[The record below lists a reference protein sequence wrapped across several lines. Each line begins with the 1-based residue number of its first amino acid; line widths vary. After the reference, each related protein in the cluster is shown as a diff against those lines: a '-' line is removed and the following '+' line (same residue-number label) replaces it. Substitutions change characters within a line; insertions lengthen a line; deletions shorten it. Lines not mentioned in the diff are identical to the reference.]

1 MTMIFLKKIFKIS
14 WKFLKRKK
22 IEKNFLVF
30 QVIAFE

>member
-14 WKFLKRKK
+14 WKFLKTKK